1 MSPIVYCHGAT
12 PPTAAR
18 RRNDPPHDE
27 VEMKL
32 LEPVTTIL
40 RGWTDAVAAAVI
52 AMFDRVSSPR
62 VVRLIEQNDGS
73 FAVEAAAGKSE
84 QMPRHLAFAD
94 GSFAESNLAPMF
106 RGSRV
111 EIDLQP
117 RRFLF
122 RPLELPA
129 RAADF
134 LEGIVRAQIDRLTPW
149 NAGEAVF
156 GCSPP
161 VASGAESI
169 TTVIAA
175 TTRKAAMSYVEAV
188 SAFHP
193 AAVALCTEVAERNA
207 GRVKVFEQKARGH
220 LDAARLSRALLA
232 ALGVGAAGA
241 LLSLIAS
248 IYIAGY
254 LGAQEDE
261 LARQIS
267 QRRAAIR
274 AASDGGDRS
283 PVAALERRKYET
295 PSSVIVL
302 EALSKVL
309 PDHTYVTELHLGGN
323 KLQIVGITR
332 DAPSL
337 IPLIEQ
343 SQHFTRATFYA
354 PTTRAPSDP
363 GERFHIEARIEPKNT
378 VAP

>member
-1 MSPIVYCHGAT
+1 M
-12 PPTAAR
+12 PPTAVP
-18 RRNDPPHDE
+18 RRNEPVHDE

-32 LEPVTTIL
+32 LQPVTSIL
-40 RGWTDAVAAAVI
+40 RGWTETVAAAVI
-52 AMFDRVSSPR
+52 ATFDRLSSPR
-62 VVRLIEQNDGS
+62 LIRLVEQDDGG
-73 FAVEAAAGKSE
+73 FAVEAAAGKSG

-94 GSFAESNLAPMF
+94 GNFAERNLAPMF
-106 RGSRV
+106 KGSRV

-161 VASGAESI
+161 VASGSESI

-175 TTRKAAMSYVEAV
+175 TTRKAAMSYVDAV

-193 AAVALCTEVAERNA
+193 AAVALCTDVSERNA

-232 ALGVGAAGA
+232 ALAVTAAAA

-248 IYIAGY
+248 IYIADY
-254 LGAQEDE
+254 LGAQEDQ

-274 AASDGGDRS
+274 SASEGGDRS
-283 PVAALERRKYET
+283 PVAALERRKHET

-302 EALSKVL
+302 EALSQVL
-309 PDHTYVTELHLGGN
+309 PDHTYVTELHLAGN

-337 IPLIEQ
+337 IQLIEQ
-343 SQHFTRATFYA
+343 SGHFTRATFYA

-363 GERFHIEARIEPKNT
+363 GERFHIEARVEPKNT

>member
-27 VEMKL
+27 IEMKPL
-32 LEPVTTIL
+32 APITTIL
-40 RGWTDAVAAAVI
+40 RGWTDTVAAAVI

-62 VVRLIEQNDGS
+62 VIRLIEQNDGS

-117 RRFLF
+117 KRFLF
-122 RPLELPA
+122 RPLELPE

-161 VASGAESI
+161 VKSGAESI
-169 TTVIAA
+169 TTVIGA

-193 AAVALCTEVAERNA
+193 AAVALCTDVAERIA

-220 LDAARLSRALLA
+220 LDAARRSRALLVGLGVVAAA
-232 ALGVGAAGA
+232 ALVSITVATYVGDN
-241 LLSLIAS
+241 
-248 IYIAGY
+248 
-254 LGAQEDE
+254 LGTQEAE

-267 QRRAAIR
+267 ARRAAIR
-274 AASDGGDRS
+274 A
-283 PVAALERRKYET
+283 
-295 PSSVIVL
+295 
-302 EALSKVL
+302 
-309 PDHTYVTELHLGGN
+309 
-323 KLQIVGITR
+323 
-332 DAPSL
+332 
-337 IPLIEQ
+337 
-343 SQHFTRATFYA
+343 
-354 PTTRAPSDP
+354 
-363 GERFHIEARIEPKNT
+363 
-378 VAP
+378 